1 MNANFL
7 EICPTVYHRLSE
19 YANVWGWEIVVYLF
33 LGGLVA
39 GLMILTAALELRR
52 PAAKNSAGDAARA
65 TDETGDGADQPDGA
79 ASPRSSPYREAAAST
94 EEPPPR
100 SWAIQWMPLFALVLI
115 SLGMGA
121 LFLDLHYKVHVYRFY
136 LALKPASPM
145 SWGAWI
151 LLVIYPAA
159 GLMWLGSLSPAGR
172 DWLHRKNPVKAL
184 EGLLDRAIKLADQ
197 KRTTVLW
204 VNVVAG
210 AALGVYTG
218 LLLGTMVARI
228 QWNSAV
234 LGPLFLA
241 SGLSTGA
248 AFMLLFRLRSE
259 EQKMLVRWDML
270 AIVAELFFIALMLI
284 SFAGGNATAQMAG
297 ENLLGGK
304 WTALFWSVVVVAGL
318 VVPLIMEVLELRR
331 GLHLAVVTPLLILV
345 GGVAL
350 RAILLSSGQ
359 ELCFCALR

>member
-1 MNANFL
+1 MRDKFL
-7 EICPTVYHRLSE
+7 EVCPTVYHRLGE
-19 YANVWGWEIVVYLF
+19 YAEVWGWEIVVYLF
-33 LGGLVA
+33 LGGMVA
-39 GLMILTAALELRR
+39 GLMILTAGLELKSGKR
-52 PAAKNSAGDAARA
+52 PAQRALQLMPFAAIA
-65 TDETGDGADQPDGA
+65 
-79 ASPRSSPYREAAAST
+79 
-94 EEPPPR
+94 
-100 SWAIQWMPLFALVLI
+100 LI

-136 LALKPASPM
+136 LAFKVASPM

-159 GLMWLGSLSPAGR
+159 GLLGMGSLPDTLR
-172 DWLHRKNPVKAL
+172 QQICDWVLIKRLRLKGLLQWAWRIADSHRKT
-184 EGLLDRAIKLADQ
+184 LLWTNIA
-197 KRTTVLW
+197 
-204 VNVVAG
+204 AG

-248 AFMLLFRLRSE
+248 AFMMLFKVGEE
-259 EQKMLVRWDML
+259 EQHSLLRWDMI

-284 SFAGGNATAQMAG
+284 SFAGGNATAQIAG

-304 WTALFWSVVVVAGL
+304 WTALFWSLVVIMGL
-318 VVPLIMEVLELRR
+318 VVPLVMDIFEMRR
-331 GLHLAVVTPLLILV
+331 GLSLALITPVFILV
-345 GGVAL
+345 GGFAL
-350 RAILLSSGQ
+350 RAILLYSGQ
-359 ELCFCALR
+359 ESCFCTLR

>member
-1 MNANFL
+1 
-7 EICPTVYHRLSE
+7 
-19 YANVWGWEIVVYLF
+19 
-33 LGGLVA
+33 
-39 GLMILTAALELRR
+39 
-52 PAAKNSAGDAARA
+52 
-65 TDETGDGADQPDGA
+65 
-79 ASPRSSPYREAAAST
+79 
-94 EEPPPR
+94 
-100 SWAIQWMPLFALVLI
+100 MPLFALVLI

-121 LFLDLHYKVHVYRFY
+121 LFLDLHHKVHVYRFY

-151 LLVIYPAA
+151 LLIIYPAA
-159 GLMWLGSLSPAGR
+159 GLMWLGSLGESARRWLR
-172 DWLHRKNPVKAL
+172 DRNPVKPL
-184 EGLLDRAIKLADQ
+184 SGLLDWALELADQ
-197 KRTTVLW
+197 NRAAVLW
-204 VNVVAG
+204 TNVVTGAG
-210 AALGVYTG
+210 LGVYTG

-248 AFMLLFRLRSE
+248 AFMLLFRLRAE
-259 EQKMLVRWDML
+259 EQRTLVRWDLL
-270 AIVAELFFIALMLI
+270 AILAELFFIALMLI

-297 ENLLGGK
+297 ETLLGGK
-304 WTALFWSVVVVAGL
+304 WTALFWSVVVIGGL
-318 VVPLIMEVLELRR
+318 LVPLVMEVVELKR
-331 GLHLAVVTPLLILV
+331 GLHLAVITPLLILV

>member
-19 YANVWGWEIVVYLF
+19 YADVWGWEIVVYLF
-33 LGGLVA
+33 LGGVVA
-39 GLMILTAALELRR
+39 GLMILTAALELRVMTRGEDR
-52 PAAKNSAGDAARA
+52 PERSRA
-65 TDETGDGADQPDGA
+65 LEH
-79 ASPRSSPYREAAAST
+79 
-94 EEPPPR
+94 
-100 SWAIQWMPLFALVLI
+100 MPLLALVLI

-121 LFLDLHYKVHVYRFY
+121 LFLDLHYKLHVFRFY

-159 GLMWLGSLSPAGR
+159 GLMWLGSLSETSR
-172 DWLHRKNPVKAL
+172 QWLRQRNPVKAL
-184 EGLLDRAIKLADQ
+184 SGLLDRALALADDH
-197 KRTTVLW
+197 RNSVLW
-204 VNVVAG
+204 ANVVAG
-210 AALGVYTG
+210 ASLGVYTG
-218 LLLGTMVARI
+218 LLLGTMQARI

-248 AFMLLFRLRSE
+248 AFMLLFRLRAH
-259 EQKMLVRWDML
+259 EQKALVRWDLL

-304 WTALFWSVVVVAGL
+304 WTALFWSLVVVAGL
-318 VVPLIMEVLELRR
+318 VVPLIMEVVELRR
-331 GLHLAVVTPLLILV
+331 GLHLAVITPVLILV